1 MECIVRFRVIY
12 KNEET
17 KELRGLILVD
27 DKQEAST
34 EQLIPMFK
42 RIGYD
47 VVVENKDELTF
58 KPVSPDAPYTRIR
71 VIELDT
77 GEEVYRE
84 DANLRQILENLLP
97 SRSPGL

>member
-1 MECIVRFRVIY
+1 MECIVRFQVIY
-12 KNEET
+12 KNEEA
-17 KELRGLILVD
+17 KNLRGLIMLG

-34 EQLIPMFK
+34 EKLIPMFK
-42 RIGYD
+42 KIGFD
-47 VVVENKDELTF
+47 VIVENPNDLTF

-84 DANLRQILENLLP
+84 DANLRQILENLIP
-97 SRSPGL
+97 RSPGL